1 MGKRPSYLLICF
13 FIMQLAYA
21 NEAIVEVVPVYNR
34 PAAELLP
41 ILMPLL
47 DASADRIVAN
57 GDTLI
62 IKTLPDRVKTLTNL
76 VRKLDIPMANLLISV
91 IQSRDTTAEELNA
104 GLGGQIN
111 FPRNNPSAIR
121 SQIGGSVN
129 NFQGNDSTQ
138 NTQTIRILDGQTAHI
153 QAGNVY
159 PVTTYYQDYL
169 GAPVVSQSRQYK
181 DATTGFA
188 VTPRLAGHQ
197 VSLDVSPWSDR
208 LTPQGNLQ
216 VLEAETSIRANLGEW
231 VEIGGIDE
239 TERISSGGVFNY
251 NNQSSQNSLRIMV
264 KVDVVN

>member
-1 MGKRPSYLLICF
+1 MGKRLGYLLISL
-13 FIMQLAYA
+13 FIMQFAYA
-21 NEAIVEVVPVYNR
+21 NETIIEVVPVYNR

-41 ILMPLL
+41 ILAPLL
-47 DASADRIVAN
+47 DAADRIVAN

-62 IKTLPDRVKTLTNL
+62 INTLPQRVGMLTNL
-76 VRKLDIPMANLLISV
+76 VRNLDNPMTNLLISV

-111 FPRNNPSAIR
+111 IPHNNSSAIGG
-121 SQIGGSVN
+121 QIGGSVN
-129 NFQGNDSTQ
+129 HFQGNDSNQ
-138 NTQTIRILDGQTAHI
+138 NTQTIRILDGQAAHI
-153 QAGNVY
+153 RAGNAY
-159 PVTTYYQDYL
+159 PVSIYQDYS
-169 GAPVVSQSRQYK
+169 GATGVSQSTQYM

-216 VLEAETSIRANLGEW
+216 VQEAETSIRANLGEW

-239 TERISSGGVFNY
+239 TERISTGGVFNY
-251 NNQSSQNSLRIMV
+251 NNQSSQNSLRILV